1 MLALPADSRIQACHV
16 QVAGDGALA
25 ATGAAASADDDEQV
39 GGLVLVG
46 VRIYAGVAC

>member
-1 MLALPADSRIQACHV
+1 MQG
-16 QVAGDGALA
+16 AGDGALA